1 MITILTPQEFL
12 EKENNGY
19 NISEIASIS
28 MHMEKYSN
36 YKNRILEDRIKELE
50 NKIVEFRFFLE
61 SEQTRNTTNSDA
73 LVNEEMNYL
82 FNYLLP
88 LYNKHFNIKQQTT

>member
-1 MITILTPQEFL
+1 MENKTLTA
-12 EKENNGY
+12 KKWVDKY
-19 NISEIASIS
+19 NEETDSQYSDYDCNYP
-28 MHMEKYSN
+28 MMEQYAN
-36 YKNRILEDRIKELE
+36 YKNKELE

-88 LYNKHFNIKQQTT
+88 LYNKHFNIKEIKI